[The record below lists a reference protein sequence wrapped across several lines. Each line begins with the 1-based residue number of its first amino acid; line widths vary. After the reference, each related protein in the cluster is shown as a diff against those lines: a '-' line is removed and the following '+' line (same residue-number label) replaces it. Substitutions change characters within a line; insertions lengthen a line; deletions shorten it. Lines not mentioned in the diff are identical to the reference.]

1 MIWESD
7 IAALNERFVDN
18 VPKSEFEEFEADFVM
33 VLPDHDSCREY
44 NAYEI
49 KQNYF

>member
-1 MIWESD
+1 MILESD
-7 IAALNERFVDN
+7 ITALNERFVDN
-18 VPKSEFEEFEADFVM
+18 VPKSEFEEIEADFVM